1 MSIPEP
7 SELKELRE
15 SAGIELT
22 ELAKITSLSVQQL
35 KQLEEGGENLFY
47 SPEIKQQ
54 AIKRVLKAIAP
65 QRIFEQ
71 PEVLTDP
78 SAENPISHQPKNV
91 IDEIV
96 RLSNK
101 GGKAKNIFPS
111 PVYTKKRPTPMAM
124 GAVVIFIGI
133 VVLYVSPWDTKTKET
148 STEIVQP
155 ILKDT
160 SQSSV
165 ISSDTVSDLNTK
177 TSSFE
182 SAQQKSDSLTDSKIQ
197 ILSSAKNTVDNGI
210 KAVGTTLATASD
222 VVKNTAPLATNTT
235 TTSSPAPAADLSTK
249 APSPGS
255 LATSVTTISPQP
267 KSKLDEPKSDN
278 TNASNSAQS
287 LGDTCQLLAPDTPQA
302 SAAYA
307 SSASKSGNY
316 VYLTT
321 NTDKAEACVQDGSG
335 KKTPVTLAK
344 NQGISVYGSGPWN
357 VASPDFSKMQI
368 YFQGSRIMPTNNSG
382 KRMQLV
388 EQSINQ

>member
-15 SAGIELT
+15 SARIELT

-65 QRIFEQ
+65 ERILDQ
-71 PEVLTDP
+71 PDVSTDP
-78 SAENPISHQPKNV
+78 STENPSSRQPKNV

-101 GGKAKNIFPS
+101 GGKSKNIFPS
-111 PVYTKKRPTPMAM
+111 PVYTKKRPSPMAL

-133 VVLYVSPWDTKTKET
+133 VVLYVSPWETKTSET

-155 ILKDT
+155 ILKET
-160 SQSSV
+160 NQPSI
-165 ISSDTVSDLNTK
+165 ISTDTVSDANTK
-177 TSSFE
+177 TSSLE
-182 SAQQKSDSLTDSKIQ
+182 STTQKSDPLTDSKIQ
-197 ILSSAKNTVDNGI
+197 IISTAKSTVDSGI

-222 VVKNTAPLATNTT
+222 VVKNTAPIIANSVTPPTPATA
-235 TTSSPAPAADLSTK
+235 TSTPNAPTPTPAPT
-249 APSPGS
+249 
-255 LATSVTTISPQP
+255 PQP
-267 KSKLDEPKSDN
+267 KSKPDESSNSN
-278 TNASNSAQS
+278 TNALSSSQS
-287 LGDTCQLLAPDTPQA
+287 FGDACQLLSPDSPQA

-307 SSASKSGNY
+307 TSASKAGNY

-321 NTDKAEACVQDGSG
+321 TTDKAVACVQDGSG

-344 NQGISVYGSGPWN
+344 NQGMSVYGTGPWN

-368 YFQGSRIMPTNNSG
+368 YFQGSRILPTNNSG

-388 EQSINQ
+388 EQIINQ